1 MNGIAQLAPTPAG
14 RLRKLDIELLVRK
27 AARAG
32 LCVPREPGAMASAKE
47 LSKES
52 FLAWISA
59 NPSEASS
66 LALIEAGIL
75 ADGGARLW
83 HAVQQ
88 AFAVSDAPPLFR
100 ALEEPNHQR

>member
-1 MNGIAQLAPTPAG
+1 
-14 RLRKLDIELLVRK
+14 
-27 AARAG
+27 
-32 LCVPREPGAMASAKE
+32 MASAKE

-88 AFAVSDAPPLFR
+88 AFAVSDVPPLFR